1 LNILQLSA
9 SQNISFIPIE
19 EICYTKS
26 LPEGLNKETESDI
39 IKASQSP
46 RGSITAQSVPDLLIH
61 PAQESVNDS
70 SSPKKE
76 RQMKHSIS
84 LTRAMSLKA
93 SLMKNAI
100 IGGWKRKGTVVC
112 MPLP

>member
-1 LNILQLSA
+1 M
-9 SQNISFIPIE
+9 
-19 EICYTKS
+19 
-26 LPEGLNKETESDI
+26 PEGLNKQPDSDV

-61 PAQESVNDS
+61 PGQESPHQS
-70 SSPKKE
+70 SSPKAE

-84 LTRAMSLKA
+84 LTRVMSMKA

-100 IGGWKRKGTVVC
+100 ISGWKRKGTVDSAA
-112 MPLP
+112 

>member
-1 LNILQLSA
+1 M
-9 SQNISFIPIE
+9 
-19 EICYTKS
+19 
-26 LPEGLNKETESDI
+26 PEGLNKQPDSDV

-61 PAQESVNDS
+61 PSQESPDQS
-70 SSPKKE
+70 SSPKAE

-84 LTRAMSLKA
+84 LTRVMSMKA

-100 IGGWKRKGTVVC
+100 ISGWKRKGTVDSTA
-112 MPLP
+112 